1 MQRISCSC
9 SRKPTTI
16 SSARE
21 MSFQSPPHSW
31 GGRRPEPIP
40 NHSLFANRSG
50 LAMSATVEKTVTV
63 CNPLGIHMRP
73 ADLLARA
80 AAQFESLIEIEK
92 DGQSIDCKSIMS
104 ILTLGAQ
111 QGTQLRLKANGPDAG
126 AAIETL
132 ADLIDKGFDETDSEV
147 APSGKAN

>member
-1 MQRISCSC
+1 
-9 SRKPTTI
+9 
-16 SSARE
+16 
-21 MSFQSPPHSW
+21 
-31 GGRRPEPIP
+31 
-40 NHSLFANRSG
+40 
-50 LAMSATVEKTVTV
+50 MSATVEKVVTV

-111 QGTQLRLKANGPDAG
+111 QGTELRLRAQGPDAD
-126 AAIETL
+126 AAVKAL
-132 ADLIDKGFDETDSEV
+132 ADLIDSGFDETDSEV